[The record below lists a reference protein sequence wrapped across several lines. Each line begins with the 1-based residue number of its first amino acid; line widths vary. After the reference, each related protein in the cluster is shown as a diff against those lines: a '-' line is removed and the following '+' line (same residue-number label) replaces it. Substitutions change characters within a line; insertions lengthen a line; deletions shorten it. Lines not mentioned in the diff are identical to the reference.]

1 MSTKR
6 RLKFKLLALMLVFTM
21 VLAQTNGVSAEGLAE
36 LVNSSQTEAETSP
49 AAEPSGED
57 LVTEAPSEEP
67 AKPAE
72 EAQEAELPSSDAVK
86 PADPAPA
93 EAPADPAPVEE
104 PAQAEEPAE
113 DPAEENAEAAEP
125 AEDAEAPAE
134 EAADPAEAED
144 PAEEAA
150 DPEQAEEPA
159 EEPAEE
165 NGEAADVMGTG
176 KEPAPG
182 RPEIDKPI
190 EVRPFVL
197 DQTEYEVSLNEVT
210 VRASVAKDAFEEE
223 VELFV
228 RVLEKGT
235 DAWNEAKA
243 SLLAKGYTFDG
254 MLAYDIGFASKAT
267 GAEVEPKGLVSV
279 ELEVQQAGLAEMTA
293 KSIDATTIVVSH
305 ISGTTVEKVADSATK
320 SGRVEM
326 AADKLTASFNVDS
339 FSTFTLT
346 WKNADNE
353 DQSATIHFGTVVD
366 GAFSEFEQTTIS
378 FDTSANNI
386 NIANTFDGY
395 TYRDAVYCASG
406 VAYANGSDIS
416 SILYKTETG
425 WAADVTTVD
434 ENENPVVTRTPIAN
448 GSDIYVRYYVPTDPV
463 PSGDDPETIPSP
475 TTTKTV
481 TQNTDGTYTIQL
493 DIAGSSVQSTEPR
506 YVNVLIILDAT
517 RSMNGAKWTNAKA
530 AMKALIETLVEGDN
544 AANAGH
550 IDFALVTFGR
560 AATVNQDWTKNNTS
574 FKTTCAN
581 VNMVTTF
588 GTNWEAGMRGG
599 LYGVLNSIP
608 DNDPTYVIFLTDG
621 DPNVYYS
628 SGTATNYTDTG
639 TTPGYEANAGTSANQ
654 SKDEAAAIAAKP
666 TKLYGIYCFAGNT
679 ANTDSEEYR
688 RLNDVICGQGQGGQ
702 KTIAA
707 TASTVENE
715 FKLIAQAALSEM
727 GANNVAVDDGVPSL
741 SSVSATVS
749 GAASGFE
756 YYKST
761 DGVNYSVWE
770 DAPGASYSNDNGVTW
785 DLSSAGEV
793 MANDYFRLKFTVW
806 PSQAAYDTI
815 ADLNNGLITM
825 TDAEL
830 TAAGIGYDEDN
841 DMYYLLTNTH
851 LNTTYTFKN
860 QEYSDSPTTLPKEE
874 MILPTETISVQ
885 KIWNNLIDQRNP
897 PAEMALVLTRDGE
910 NYLSGTNAIKVSAKN
925 GWKKDDIYISLGQ
938 IKKASN
944 GTYEIIEP
952 GHDYEI
958 TEPVDYTGPYRWEL
972 ISEVYHPMMING
984 TKTMLIKD
992 AEGTGGTEGVDYYM
1006 IEDVRYKVDT
1016 ASTNTLKAWND
1027 RRSWLQLEKKVTG
1040 EGADPDA
1047 VFTFTVTITDA
1058 NGDDIW
1064 FSAWDGDTVKDPDI
1078 ATATGIKYQLNDE
1091 TVVSEKPST
1100 DFNGYFSVPSGASIT
1115 ISVKAGW
1122 TVRFLN
1128 LPSETTYTITETS
1141 LPDGFQFVT
1150 SEGRIVK
1157 EAEDENYKEEP
1168 EVPAGGNIT
1177 VSGTINVPNTEF
1189 YVDYTNKY
1197 EETSITVT
1205 KEWVDNNNQD
1215 GSRPTADEFTEN
1227 ISLLV
1232 NGTVSDAYDANLTI
1246 TDNEDGTY
1254 TITYANLPV
1263 YIDNAS
1269 VTYTVQETKVPDNY
1283 ECDPTTPVANGE
1295 KITNTRNVAS
1305 LTVTKT
1311 VVVPEGFTIDASQE
1325 FRFTVKITN
1334 SDTALTGT
1342 YDYTKSNADGTET
1355 TGKVTLGANGASFTL
1370 KHGETYTIDGLP
1382 VGANY
1387 EVTETAADG
1396 YTITAPAENPATGT
1410 ITPEGD
1416 NTVAFENSFD
1426 TATLKLTKTAS
1437 GLQGSDVV
1445 PDDAEF
1451 VISGTPTAAG
1461 VTFTPITVTYAD
1473 IKAGTWSE
1481 TVPVGEY
1488 TVTETG
1494 AEVAGYT
1501 LTVSYGGAVTLTKE
1515 NNTGTLTVKNTYVQD
1530 TATLKLTKTF
1540 SGLLNNDVVPD
1551 TATFVISGK
1560 PIAAG
1565 VTFDD
1570 VTVTYKDIKDGNYE
1584 LEVPVGT
1591 YSVTETGAEVVGYTL
1606 ETTLPNA
1613 VTVEKDGEGT
1623 LTVNNA
1629 YTLIMIEVTVTKVWE
1644 DDENAV
1650 GLRPDAITVQ
1660 LYKTVGETKTAIRE
1674 TQVLKESNK
1683 WTYTW
1688 SQLAQYENGVL
1699 IEYSV
1704 EEIEVVPYV
1713 FSGLESLTNDLG
1725 YFELTLT
1732 NTLVTPV
1739 TDDPP
1744 VLKVITKDKPEE
1756 EDEFTFIITAEYYEG
1771 DFGDEVGNLPMP
1783 VLEGKVNDT
1792 LTITASDGKTEF
1804 GEITFYFPGT
1814 YVYTIKEKDTGL
1826 PGYKYDDTVYTLT
1839 YEITQDQEDATK
1851 MAKTL
1856 TITKGDEVVEEAVYV
1871 FTNEYTAPPID
1882 IPVTKV
1888 WEGEVDA
1895 AKTRPE
1901 SITVKLL
1908 ADGADSGLTL
1918 ELSEKNK
1925 WSDTFKDL
1933 PSQKDGVEIKYT
1945 IEEVEVKYYTTTIE
1959 GDMTKGF
1966 TITNTCTYIKTGDDS
1981 NILLWS
1987 AAMMAS
1993 MAGIG
1998 FTLFKKKR
2006 EEEER

>member
-36 LVNSSQTEAETSP
+36 LVNGSETEAEASP
-49 AAEPSGED
+49 AAEPSGEN
-57 LVTEAPSEEP
+57 LVTEEPSEEP

-72 EAQEAELPSSDAVK
+72 EAQEAELPVSDAVK

-113 DPAEENAEAAEP
+113 DPAKENAEAAQPVEDAEAPAEDPADPAQAEDLAENAEAAEP
-125 AEDAEAPAE
+125 AEEAEA
-134 EAADPAEAED
+134 

-150 DPEQAEEPA
+150 DPEQAEAPA
-159 EEPAEE
+159 EEPAEDPVE
-165 NGEAADVMGTG
+165 ASDTEVTEEPGEAADVMGTG
-176 KEPAPG
+176 KDPAPG

-190 EVRPFVL
+190 EVKPFVL
-197 DQTEYEVSLNEVT
+197 DQTDYEVSLNEVT

-326 AADKLTASFNVDS
+326 DADKLTASFNVDS

-346 WKNADNE
+346 WKNAEEE

-425 WAADVTTVD
+425 WAADVKTVD

-493 DIAGSSVQSTEPR
+493 DIAGSSVQLTEPR

-560 AATVNQDWTKNNTS
+560 AATVNQNWTKNNTS

-581 VNMVTTF
+581 VNMVSTY

-639 TTPGYEANAGTSANQ
+639 TTPGYGANAGTSADN

-679 ANTDSEEYR
+679 ANTDSDEYR

-851 LNTTYTFKN
+851 LNTTYKFKN

-897 PAEMALVLTRDGE
+897 PEEMALVLTRDGE
-910 NYLSGTNAIKVSAKN
+910 NYLSGTKAIKVSAEN

-958 TEPVDYTGPYRWEL
+958 TEPVDYTGAYRWEL

-1040 EGADPDA
+1040 ESADPDA

-1168 EVPAGGNIT
+1168 EVPDGGNIT

-1205 KEWVDNNNQD
+1205 KEWVDNDNQD
-1215 GSRPTADEFTEN
+1215 GYRPTADEFKQY
-1227 ISLLV
+1227 ISLLQ
-1232 NGTVSDAYDANLTI
+1232 NGNVTTDYDSEDPENPTI
-1246 TDNEDGTY
+1246 TDNEDNTY
-1254 TITYANLPV
+1254 TITYTGLPKYV
-1263 YIDNAS
+1263 NNAEAQYEVKEHTVPDGYKVTNPTVADGETITNTVDIVKVTVTKAWVDQSDKYGLRPEELTLTLNQNGEVFADAPEPTITKDGDNWTYTWADLPKTDAAGAAY
-1269 VTYTVQETKVPDNY
+1269 TYTVSEDPVPAGY
-1283 ECDPTTPVANGE
+1283 TVSGSPAANGGT
-1295 KITNTRNVAS
+1295 ITNTLS
-1305 LTVTKT
+1305 
-1311 VVVPEGFTIDASQE
+1311 
-1325 FRFTVKITN
+1325 
-1334 SDTALTGT
+1334 
-1342 YDYTKSNADGTET
+1342 T
-1355 TGKVTLGANGASFTL
+1355 T
-1370 KHGETYTIDGLP
+1370 
-1382 VGANY
+1382 
-1387 EVTETAADG
+1387 
-1396 YTITAPAENPATGT
+1396 
-1410 ITPEGD
+1410 
-1416 NTVAFENSFD
+1416 
-1426 TATLKLTKTAS
+1426 
-1437 GLQGSDVV
+1437 
-1445 PDDAEF
+1445 
-1451 VISGTPTAAG
+1451 
-1461 VTFTPITVTYAD
+1461 
-1473 IKAGTWSE
+1473 
-1481 TVPVGEY
+1481 
-1488 TVTETG
+1488 
-1494 AEVAGYT
+1494 
-1501 LTVSYGGAVTLTKE
+1501 
-1515 NNTGTLTVKNTYVQD
+1515 
-1530 TATLKLTKTF
+1530 
-1540 SGLLNNDVVPD
+1540 
-1551 TATFVISGK
+1551 
-1560 PIAAG
+1560 
-1565 VTFDD
+1565 
-1570 VTVTYKDIKDGNYE
+1570 
-1584 LEVPVGT
+1584 
-1591 YSVTETGAEVVGYTL
+1591 
-1606 ETTLPNA
+1606 
-1613 VTVEKDGEGT
+1613 
-1623 LTVNNA
+1623 
-1629 YTLIMIEVTVTKVWE
+1629 EVTVTKAWA
-1644 DDENAV
+1644 DQSDKY
-1650 GLRPDAITVQ
+1650 GLRPDTLTLTLLQNGEALENAPEPTITKDGDNWTYTWADLPEKDATGKAYTYTVSEDTVPVDYAVSGSPANNGGTITNTLKTVEITVTKVWNDDDDALGMRPESITVQ
-1660 LYKTVGETKTAIRE
+1660 LLQNKVAFGDPI
-1674 TQVLKESNK
+1674 VLNAKSG
-1683 WTYTW
+1683 WSYTW
-1688 SQLAQYENGVL
+1688 SLLPQSKDGNLFEYTIDELAVEPYYLALAADESGYE
-1699 IEYSV
+1699 I
-1704 EEIEVVPYV
+1704 
-1713 FSGLESLTNDLG
+1713 
-1725 YFELTLT
+1725 TLT
-1732 NTLVTPV
+1732 NTLVTPI

-1804 GEITFYFPGT
+1804 GDITFYFPGT

-1839 YEITQDQEDATK
+1839 YEIMRDQQDATK

-1856 TITKGDEVVEEAVYV
+1856 TITKTNGEEEEVVEESVYV

-2006 EEEER
+2006 EEEAR